1 MFRFF
6 ARWFLRF
13 MSWWHRESLLE
24 DNVYLQKL
32 VEKQQKTIS
41 QLRSGQDLTI
51 AEEALELAES
61 ANHALAGC
69 QAVLPKDTDWA
80 IRSNF
85 NAMVQARIKL
95 ISARIKIL
103 RGF

>member
-1 MFRFF
+1 
-6 ARWFLRF
+6 

-24 DNVYLQKL
+24 DNKYLQKL
-32 VEKQQKTIS
+32 VERQGEAIRK
-41 QLRSGQDLTI
+41 LHSGQDWTI

-80 IRSNF
+80 IRTNF
-85 NAMVQARIKL
+85 NAMVQARIAL
-95 ISARIKIL
+95 ISARIKAL
-103 RGF
+103 RDLNQELDGRPRN